1 VYDDEKKEFKALQT
15 FEKRKSNSFEKRQLE
30 CQHIAFILR
39 KRTLLLC
46 TIFKTDYR
54 KESLVN

>member
-1 VYDDEKKEFKALQT
+1 MQT

-30 CQHIAFILR
+30 CQLIAFILK

-46 TIFKTDYR
+46 TIFKPDYR
-54 KESLVN
+54 QKAL